1 MRIAL
6 IGNRDLENGE
16 HNDDVVK
23 YYQLCY
29 QLAKMGVTMT
39 SYNLIHSV

>member
-23 YYQLCY
+23 DYQVCY
-29 QLAKMGVTMT
+29 QLAKMGVT
-39 SYNLIHSV
+39 NFKALI

>member
-23 YYQLCY
+23 YYQVCY
-29 QLAKMGVTMT
+29 QLAKAMVLLFAN
-39 SYNLIHSV
+39 YFIRN